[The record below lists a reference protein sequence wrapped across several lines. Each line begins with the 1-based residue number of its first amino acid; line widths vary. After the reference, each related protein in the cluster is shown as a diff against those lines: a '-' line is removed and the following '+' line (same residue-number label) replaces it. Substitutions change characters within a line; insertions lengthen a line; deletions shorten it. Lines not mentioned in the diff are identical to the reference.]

1 MARSLALL
9 GLIPIVGVAELGLH
23 GFFAARAPDA
33 ADYAALGAEL
43 AKLKRLGEPV
53 VVAPAWAEPWVRQAA
68 PGAFPLNELARAED
82 RNYPAF
88 WEVSL
93 LGQSAPGLSS
103 FPVREQHTFG
113 AFQLRRRQNPS
124 PEPTRYDFVTAVD
137 EGRAEVLTEHAGQE
151 SVCSFTEQAKSETG
165 GLHGHVAYP
174 RRRYECAGG
183 RFVGVSV
190 IEDRDYR
197 PRRCVLT
204 QSPDEGEVVVRFAA
218 PPSSARLV
226 GFVGAAYFLER
237 DEARP
242 GIELE
247 VRAGDGSDLRRA
259 VAGAQGWTRF
269 ELSRPNELSPVE
281 VRLRRLTRKN
291 ADFCFSLEAR

>member
-1 MARSLALL
+1 MARSFALL
-9 GLIPIVGVAELGLH
+9 GLIPLVGLAELGFH

-43 AKLKRLGEPV
+43 SKLKRPGEPV

-82 RNYPAF
+82 RSFSAF

-93 LGQSAPGLSS
+93 LGQSAPDLAS
-103 FPVREQHTFG
+103 FAVREQHTFG

-124 PEPTRYDFVTAVD
+124 PDPIRFDFVAAVD
-137 EGRAEVLTEHAGQE
+137 EGRAEVITQQAGQE
-151 SVCSFTEQAKSETG
+151 SACAFTEQAKSETG
-165 GLHGHVAYP
+165 GLHGHAACP
-174 RRRYECAGG
+174 RRRYVCGGG
-183 RFVGVSV
+183 RLVGVSV

-197 PRRCVLT
+197 PRRCVLA
-204 QSPDEGEVVVRFAA
+204 QPPDEGDVVVRFTA

-237 DEARP
+237 DDARP
-242 GIELE
+242 RIELE
-247 VRAGDGSDLRRA
+247 VRAGERDELRRQF
-259 VAGAQGWTRF
+259 AGAQGWTRF
-269 ELSRPNELSPVE
+269 ELGRPAEPQVE